1 MPVIF
6 PLASNQFLW
15 NNWHDIFCKV
25 TATAFAL
32 NVCSFRLLPSHSLDE
47 ALQGVC
53 PCTDINQCAKRKS
66 DGENCI
72 NIRMTAAINTPLLR
86 SGQNKW
92 KIRFFFHPHM
102 CKHTHVHLH
111 SFYLTALI
119 TDMNIQQMQISIFSN
134 TLHLVD

>member
-92 KIRFFFHPHM
+92 KIRFFFSA
-102 CKHTHVHLH
+102 THVQTHTCTFTLILFN
-111 SFYLTALI
+111 SFDNWYEYSTNA
-119 TDMNIQQMQISIFSN
+119 N
-134 TLHLVD
+134 